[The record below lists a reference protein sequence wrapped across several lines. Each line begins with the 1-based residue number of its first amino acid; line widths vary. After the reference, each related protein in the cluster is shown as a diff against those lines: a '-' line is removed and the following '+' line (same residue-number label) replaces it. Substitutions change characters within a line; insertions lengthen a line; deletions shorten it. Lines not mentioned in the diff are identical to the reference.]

1 MEFIKYIDIFGT
13 RFNFYIE
20 NRPKYYTFLGG
31 YLSLL
36 TIILCLIIFISLSRD
51 DFNRKNPQTTTNSIP
66 SAGYKKIK
74 FGEEKIYI
82 PWRLIDYDQHFINH
96 TNILYPII
104 NYRYG
109 KKDDRGGIPL
119 NNNIIE
125 YRLCSETEMKD
136 LDNNKFIFNI
146 PLNEVY
152 CIKMEDLLM
161 GGSWTDNSI
170 YLIQFDL
177 FMCKNGISYNDE
189 NENCTSFEKFM
200 NITENTKSWLFEIYY
215 PEVQFQPANLNE
227 PVIVIYKKMFYHLSK
242 HTNKILRL
250 FLIENVLE
258 DDKDLIF
265 NNYKN
270 SSYWGVSFITSD
282 DYLNNE
288 EKDYLM
294 SEGSSSRLFSMN
306 IYFDMGIIFHTR
318 KYKKIVD
325 ILSYNFPILMIIFE
339 IFKYIAK
346 NLKIA
351 STHKKITEILFEN
364 DINAK
369 KHSDRDKLIKK
380 GDNKA
385 KKSIINLKE
394 EENKDLSLSC
404 LNRNYIN
411 NYNHNKSNYLKLNN
425 NISKEIDKNHNKSII
440 KYTEDNIGARNGL
453 SNIYRK
459 NIFMK
464 KEEVKNKNNN
474 IYPRQDNTSLN
485 TSAEKILFPFRYY
498 LFARFLKNVDIKKC
512 DYLYSKKFIKVYTFL
527 SQLFDIKSYLILYK
541 QFNILKISLLDE
553 SELHDIESKNK
564 ININNRLFLRNINYC
579 IDEHKFTIF
588 TKNVLGDDFSKKNTK
603 IKRNKK

>member
-1 MEFIKYIDIFGT
+1 
-13 RFNFYIE
+13 
-20 NRPKYYTFLGG
+20 
-31 YLSLL
+31 
-36 TIILCLIIFISLSRD
+36 
-51 DFNRKNPQTTTNSIP
+51 
-66 SAGYKKIK
+66 
-74 FGEEKIYI
+74 
-82 PWRLIDYDQHFINH
+82 
-96 TNILYPII
+96 
-104 NYRYG
+104 
-109 KKDDRGGIPL
+109 
-119 NNNIIE
+119 
-125 YRLCSETEMKD
+125 
-136 LDNNKFIFNI
+136 
-146 PLNEVY
+146 
-152 CIKMEDLLM
+152 
-161 GGSWTDNSI
+161 
-170 YLIQFDL
+170 
-177 FMCKNGISYNDE
+177 
-189 NENCTSFEKFM
+189 
-200 NITENTKSWLFEIYY
+200 
-215 PEVQFQPANLNE
+215 
-227 PVIVIYKKMFYHLSK
+227 
-242 HTNKILRL
+242 
-250 FLIENVLE
+250 
-258 DDKDLIF
+258 
-265 NNYKN
+265 
-270 SSYWGVSFITSD
+270 
-282 DYLNNE
+282 
-288 EKDYLM
+288 
-294 SEGSSSRLFSMN
+294 
-306 IYFDMGIIFHTR
+306 
-318 KYKKIVD
+318 
-325 ILSYNFPILMIIFE
+325 MIIFE

-411 NYNHNKSNYLKLNN
+411 NYNHNKSNHLKLNN

-474 IYPRQDNTSLN
+474 VCPRQDNTSLN
-485 TSAEKILFPFRYY
+485 TSTEKTPFPFRYY